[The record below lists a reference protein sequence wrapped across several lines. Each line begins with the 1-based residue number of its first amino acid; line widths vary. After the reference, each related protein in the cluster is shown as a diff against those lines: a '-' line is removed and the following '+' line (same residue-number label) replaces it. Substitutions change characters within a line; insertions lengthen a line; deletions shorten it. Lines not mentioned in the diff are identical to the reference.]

1 MGEKITGI
9 ARDTLRFIL
18 EASASTA
25 PREFA
30 GLLRAEG
37 GIITE
42 VLLVPG
48 TESSEQGALLRLH
61 MMPMMHTVGTVHS
74 HPSPNFEPSD
84 EDLAMFSHTGLVHI
98 IAGPPYNE
106 KSWRCYDSSGN
117 PRPLKVIDI
126 EFKEEYFE

>member
-9 ARDTLRFIL
+9 ARDTLRFLL
-18 EASASTA
+18 EASASTS

-30 GLLRAEG
+30 GLLRAER

-42 VLLVPG
+42 VILVPG
-48 TESSEQGALLRLH
+48 TESSERGALLRLH
-61 MMPMMHTVGTVHS
+61 MMPLMHTAGTAHS
-74 HPSPNFEPSD
+74 HSTPNLEPSQ
-84 EDLAMFSHTGLVHI
+84 EDLEMFSQTGSVHI
-98 IAGPPYNE
+98 IAGPPYTE
-106 KSWRCYDSSGN
+106 KSWKCYDSKGN